1 VSFRGIETASR
12 SSLYLS
18 ARGEGES
25 KPLHP
30 AILYKS
36 SSALDRWEH
45 LRIVILPCGANHSVG
60 DIITAEVKLMVKY
73 ALLSLGVA
81 GLLVLGEGLAP
92 QVTWPTGQQERFVVR
107 VPEDFPTIQAAIDA
121 VAEGGT
127 VLIGPGTYQ
136 ENLKITKSLRLIGA
150 GQGIVKIQPKD
161 DPFGPPPLYSGQPAI
176 EITTKGE
183 EKFIQIYLARLSLEG
198 LKEGEVRNGIGLG
211 ITQAVVEDVDI
222 SGYYYGLIGGENVI
236 LSRVSV
242 HHNGTG
248 VWSGKSLTVRNS
260 LFHDN
265 VVGIKSFGGNLEV
278 RQSVFARNSA
288 AIAIWDVWSSREK
301 ELMGNAITGND
312 VGLYL
317 ALGPTSDIQEKLKA
331 ANQPELGPSLMTMI
345 DNEIVGN
352 REYGIALAHSEC
364 MEGQVEAAIFYPFSL
379 IWTNQKVLIAFWEK
393 NNTIRNNGKG
403 DLCPA
408 DYPWPPG
415 FRK

>member
-30 AILYKS
+30 AIPYKS

-45 LRIVILPCGANHSVG
+45 LRIVILSCGANHSVG
-60 DIITAEVKLMVKY
+60 DIITAEVELMVKY

-127 VLIGPGTYQ
+127 VLIGPGPYQ
-136 ENLKITKSLRLIGA
+136 ENLKITKSLRLVGLGA
-150 GQGIVKIQPKD
+150 VEIQPKSP
-161 DPFGPPPLYSGQPAI
+161 DPLSALPTIAVTGEYEEQPIQVYLANVKVNFYSGLIGNEGISLRSAQAI
-176 EITTKGE
+176 V
-183 EKFIQIYLARLSLEG
+183 Q
-198 LKEGEVRNGIGLG
+198 
-211 ITQAVVEDVDI
+211 DVAI
-222 SGYYYGLIGGENVI
+222 SGYQYGLISTGEGDVI
-236 LSRVSV
+236 LSRVSIYR
-242 HHNGTG
+242 NGTG
-248 VWSGKSLTVRNS
+248 VQSWGSSLTVHDS
-260 LFHDN
+260 DFHDN
-265 VVGIKSFGGNLEV
+265 FVGIKSFGGNLEV

-301 ELMGNAITGND
+301 ELRGNAITGND

-331 ANQPELGPSLMTMI
+331 ANQPQLGPSLISMSE
-345 DNEIVGN
+345 NEIVGN
-352 REYGIALAHSEC
+352 REYGIALAHSGCSNNEPI
-364 MEGQVEAAIFYPFSL
+364 IFYPLSL
-379 IWTNQKVLIAFWEK
+379 ISLFAEQQVLIAFWEK

-408 DYPWPPG
+408 DYPWPAG

>member
-30 AILYKS
+30 AIPYKS

-60 DIITAEVKLMVKY
+60 DIITAEVELMVKY

-107 VPEDFPTIQAAIDA
+107 VPEDFPTIQTAIDA

-136 ENLKITKSLRLIGA
+136 ENLKITKSLRLMGIGA
-150 GQGIVKIQPKD
+150 VEIQPKQP
-161 DPFGPPPLYSGQPAI
+161 DPLSALPTIAVVGEDEEQP
-176 EITTKGE
+176 
-183 EKFIQIYLARLSLEG
+183 IQVYLANFKVNFYSDLVGNEGISL
-198 LKEGEVRNGIGLG
+198 RSA
-211 ITQAVVEDVDI
+211 QAIVQDVAI
-222 SGYYYGLIGGENVI
+222 SGYQYGLIGMGEGDVI

-278 RQSVFARNSA
+278 RQSMFARNSA

-317 ALGPTSDIQEKLKA
+317 ALGPTSDIQEELKA
-331 ANQPELGPSLMTMI
+331 ANQPQLGPSLISMSE
-345 DNEIVGN
+345 NEIVGN
-352 REYGIALAHSEC
+352 REYGIALAHSGCSDKEPI
-364 MEGQVEAAIFYPFSL
+364 IFYPFSL
-379 IWTNQKVLIAFWEK
+379 ISLFAKQQVLIAFWEK

>member
-1 VSFRGIETASR
+1 
-12 SSLYLS
+12 
-18 ARGEGES
+18 
-25 KPLHP
+25 
-30 AILYKS
+30 
-36 SSALDRWEH
+36 
-45 LRIVILPCGANHSVG
+45 
-60 DIITAEVKLMVKY
+60 
-73 ALLSLGVA
+73 
-81 GLLVLGEGLAP
+81 
-92 QVTWPTGQQERFVVR
+92 
-107 VPEDFPTIQAAIDA
+107 
-121 VAEGGT
+121 
-127 VLIGPGTYQ
+127 
-136 ENLKITKSLRLIGA
+136 
-150 GQGIVKIQPKD
+150 
-161 DPFGPPPLYSGQPAI
+161 
-176 EITTKGE
+176 
-183 EKFIQIYLARLSLEG
+183 
-198 LKEGEVRNGIGLG
+198 VRNGIGLG

-248 VWSGKSLTVRNS
+248 VWSGKSLTVHNS

-278 RQSVFARNSA
+278 RQSMFARNSA

-317 ALGPTSDIQEKLKA
+317 ALGPTSDIQEELKA

-379 IWTNQKVLIAFWEK
+379 IWTNQKVLIAFWDK

>member
-30 AILYKS
+30 AIPYKS

-45 LRIVILPCGANHSVG
+45 LRIVILSCGANHSVR
-60 DIITAEVKLMVKY
+60 DIITAEVELMVKY

-81 GLLVLGEGLAP
+81 GLLMLGEGLAP
-92 QVTWPTGQQERFVVR
+92 QVTWPTGQQERFIVR
-107 VPEDFPTIQAAIDA
+107 VPQDFPTIQAAVDA

-136 ENLKITKSLRLIGA
+136 ENLKITKSLRLVGIGA
-150 GQGIVKIQPKD
+150 VEIQPKQP
-161 DPFGPPPLYSGQPAI
+161 DPLSALPTIAVVGEDEEQP
-176 EITTKGE
+176 
-183 EKFIQIYLARLSLEG
+183 IQVYLANFKVNFYSDLVGNEGISL
-198 LKEGEVRNGIGLG
+198 RSA
-211 ITQAVVEDVDI
+211 QAIVQDVAI
-222 SGYYYGLIGGENVI
+222 SGYQYGLISTGEGDVI
-236 LSRVSV
+236 LSRVSIYR
-242 HHNGTG
+242 NGTG
-248 VWSGKSLTVRNS
+248 VQSWGSSLTVHDS
-260 LFHDN
+260 DFHDN
-265 VVGIKSFGGNLEV
+265 FVGIKSFGEKLEV
-278 RQSVFARNSA
+278 KHSMFARNGA
-288 AIAIWDVWSSREK
+288 AIAIWDVWSSRER
-301 ELMGNAITGND
+301 ELRGNAITGND

-331 ANQPELGPSLMTMI
+331 ANQPQLGPSLISMSE
-345 DNEIVGN
+345 NEIVGN
-352 REYGIALAHSEC
+352 REYGIALAHSGCSNNEPI
-364 MEGQVEAAIFYPFSL
+364 IFYPFSL
-379 IWTNQKVLIAFWEK
+379 ISLFAKQQVLIAFWEK